1 MYRLWLFDQEAW
13 SISYVL
19 NLFDRSMVFD
29 SRFDVNL
36 VRIVFTVTVISI
48 FLIIMIAIIIKLIL
62 D

>member
-1 MYRLWLFDQEAW
+1 
-13 SISYVL
+13 
-19 NLFDRSMVFD
+19 MVFD